1 MFLLKPGTL
10 NLRPQKDFMTTHP
23 TTKERSTLSMMIY
36 YLRYKPGLVAINTAL
51 WILIHLLPVFI
62 GLLIKG
68 LFDALSG
75 EAAATRSAWTFL
87 ILLIALDTSRMGIL
101 GLGIWVW
108 ARYYLETVLLLRRNM
123 LSYLLRAP
131 GSRRMVDSP
140 SEAISRFR
148 DDVDDIAGYVEGWTD
163 FWGFFFHTLIA
174 LVIMARIDVLMTVL
188 ICVPLVV
195 SLGLTQLM
203 RPQIRKMRRK
213 MREATG
219 RVTDFIGETFNAIQA
234 VKVAGREVSI
244 LGQFEK
250 LNAVRRK
257 AALKDSF
264 LTEVFRS
271 VTDNMVS
278 IGVGIILLLAA
289 SKLREGTFTVGDFAL
304 FVSYMPRLTGIMSF
318 MGSMFVQ
325 HKRAGV
331 SFERI
336 GKLLYDAPQT
346 TPIEVAD
353 LHLFGDV
360 PSFIE
365 ERPKVEPLETLEIKN
380 LSYTHPDGEV
390 AFENVSLTIKKGSF
404 TVVTGRIGSGKSIF
418 VRVLLGLL
426 PKTSGEIYWNGKRV
440 EDAASFF
447 VPPRSA
453 YTSQVPRLFSDT
465 LRENVV
471 MGSDDRRLEMAVRMA
486 VLEPD
491 LRQLERGLDTM
502 VGTRGV
508 KLSGGQVQR
517 SSAARMFMRDAE
529 LLVFDDLSSALD
541 VETEQKLWDGI
552 FEQGHATCL
561 VVSHRRV
568 ALQQADHILVLKHG
582 HVDSEGSL
590 NILLQTSEE
599 MQHLWKGEDDG

>member
-1 MFLLKPGTL
+1 MIT
-10 NLRPQKDFMTTHP
+10 NVQQ
-23 TTKERSTLSMMIY
+23 TKLRSTLSLMIY
-36 YLRYKPGLVAINTAL
+36 YLRYKPGLVTINTIL

-68 LFDALSG
+68 HFDALSG
-75 EAAATRSAWTFL
+75 EAGATQSAWTFL
-87 ILLIALDTSRMGIL
+87 ILIIALDTSRMGVL

-131 GSRRMVDSP
+131 GSRRMADSP

-163 FWGFFFHTLIA
+163 FWGLFAHALIA
-174 LVIMARIDVLMTVL
+174 LVIMARIDALMTGL

-195 SLGLTQLM
+195 SLALTQLM
-203 RPQIRKMRRK
+203 RPQIRKTRRK

-234 VKVAGREVSI
+234 VKIAGRETSI

-250 LNAVRRK
+250 LNAIRRK

-289 SKLREGTFTVGDFAL
+289 SRLREGTFSVGDFAL

-336 GKLLYDAPQT
+336 GKLLHDAPQT
-346 TPIEVAD
+346 TPIEIAEINVQ
-353 LHLFGDV
+353 GEV
-360 PSFIE
+360 PAFVE
-365 ERPKVEPLETLEIKN
+365 ERPSVEMLEILEVNN
-380 LSYTHPDGEV
+380 LSYIHPDGEV
-390 AFENVSLTIKKGSF
+390 AFENISLKITKGSF
-404 TVVTGRIGSGKSIF
+404 TIVTGRIGSGKSIF

-426 PKTSGEIYWNGKRV
+426 PKTSGEVYWNGKKV

-471 MGSDDRRLEMAVRMA
+471 MGSDDKRLDTAIKLA

-517 SSAARMFMRDAE
+517 SSAARMFMRNAQ
-529 LLVFDDLSSALD
+529 LMVFDDLSSALD
-541 VETEQKLWDGI
+541 VETEKNLWDGI
-552 FEQGHATCL
+552 FEQGQVTCL

-568 ALQQADHILVLKHG
+568 ALQRADHIVVMKHG
-582 HVDSEGSL
+582 HIESEGSL
-590 NILLQTSEE
+590 DELLQTSEE
-599 MQHLWKGEDDG
+599 MQHLWKGEDDREEASG

>member
-1 MFLLKPGTL
+1 
-10 NLRPQKDFMTTHP
+10 MTANV
-23 TTKERSTLSMMIY
+23 TTQPRSTLGMMIY
-36 YLRYKPGLVAINTAL
+36 YLRYKPGLVTMNSIL
-51 WILIHLLPVFI
+51 WMLIHVSPVFI

-68 LFDALSG
+68 LFDTLSG
-75 EAAATRSAWTFL
+75 EAGATHSPWTFL
-87 ILLIALDTSRMGIL
+87 MLLMVLDTSRMGVL
-101 GLGIWVW
+101 GLGIWYW
-108 ARYYLETVLLLRRNM
+108 SRYYLETVLLLRRNM
-123 LSYLLRAP
+123 LNYLLRAP
-131 GSRRMVDSP
+131 GSRRLSDSP

-163 FWGFFFHTLIA
+163 FWGLLAHA
-174 LVIMARIDVLMTVL
+174 LVAFVIMARIDALMTLL
-188 ICVPLVV
+188 ICVPLLL
-195 SLGLTQLM
+195 SLALTQLM
-203 RPQIRKMRRK
+203 RPQIRKTRRN

-234 VKVAGREVSI
+234 VKVSGREASV
-244 LGQFEK
+244 LRHFEK
-250 LNAVRRK
+250 LNATRRK

-325 HKRAGV
+325 HKRTGV
-331 SFERI
+331 AFERI
-336 GKLLYDAPQT
+336 GKLLHDAPQT
-346 TPIEVAD
+346 TPVEVAEMN
-353 LHLFGDV
+353 LMGEV
-360 PSFIE
+360 PAFVDQ
-365 ERPKVEPLETLEIKN
+365 RLQVEPLETLEIIN
-380 LSYTHPDGEV
+380 LSYIHPDGEI
-390 AFENVSLTIKKGSF
+390 AFKNVSLTLKRGSF
-404 TVVTGRIGSGKSIF
+404 TVVTGRVGSGKSVF

-426 PKTSGEIYWNGKRV
+426 PKTSGEVYWNGRRV

-453 YTSQVPRLFSDT
+453 YTAQVPKLFSDT

-471 MGSDDRRLEMAVRMA
+471 MGSDDQGLERSIKMA

-491 LRQLERGLDTM
+491 IQQLERGLDTM

-517 SSAARMFMRDAE
+517 SSAARMFMRKAE

-541 VETEQKLWDGI
+541 IETEKSLWNGI
-552 FEQGHATCL
+552 FEQGQATCL
-561 VVSHRRV
+561 VVSHRQV
-568 ALQQADHILVLKHG
+568 ALQRADHMLVLKDG
-582 HVDSEGSL
+582 LVEAEGTLESL
-590 NILLQTSEE
+590 LETSVE
-599 MQHLWKGEDDG
+599 MQHLWKGEE

>member
-1 MFLLKPGTL
+1 MTA
-10 NLRPQKDFMTTHP
+10 NANQKQ
-23 TTKERSTLSMMIY
+23 RSTLSMMIY
-36 YLRYKPGLVAINTAL
+36 YLRYKPLLVTINTIL
-51 WILIHLLPVFI
+51 WLLIHLLPVFI
-62 GLLIKG
+62 GLFIKG

-75 EAAATRSAWTFL
+75 EGAATQSAWTFL
-87 ILLIALDTSRMGIL
+87 ILIVALDASRMGIL

-131 GSRRMVDSP
+131 GSRRMADSP

-148 DDVDDIAGYVEGWTD
+148 DDVDDIAGYVENWTD
-163 FWGFFFHTLIA
+163 FWGMFAHAIFAF
-174 LVIMARIDVLMTVL
+174 VIMARIDALMTVL
-188 ICVPLVV
+188 ICVPLVL
-195 SLGLTQLM
+195 SLAVTQLM
-203 RPQIRKMRRK
+203 RPQIRKTRRR

-219 RVTDFIGETFNAIQA
+219 RVTDFIGETFNAVQA
-234 VKVAGREVSI
+234 VKVAGSEASV

-250 LNAVRRK
+250 LNATRRQ

-278 IGVGIILLLAA
+278 IGIGIILLLAA
-289 SKLREGTFTVGDFAL
+289 TRLRDGTFSVGDFAL

-336 GKLLYDAPQT
+336 AKLLHDAPQT
-346 TPIEVAD
+346 TPIDVAG
-353 LHLFGDV
+353 LCLLGDMPAFV
-360 PSFIE
+360 E
-365 ERPKVEPLETLEIKN
+365 ERPEIKPLETLEVKN
-380 LSYTHPDGEV
+380 LSYIHPDGEV
-390 AFENVSLTIKKGSF
+390 AFENVSLTMTRGSF

-418 VRVLLGLL
+418 VRVMLGLL
-426 PKTSGEIYWNGKRV
+426 PKSSGEIYWNGEHV

-465 LRENVV
+465 LRENVL
-471 MGSDDRRLEMAVRMA
+471 MGSDDADLDRAIKMA
-486 VLEPD
+486 VLSPD
-491 LRQLERGLDTM
+491 LRQLERGLDTL

-517 SSAARMFMRDAE
+517 SSAARMFMRNAD

-552 FEQGHATCL
+552 FEQGQATCL
-561 VVSHRRV
+561 VVSHRRA
-568 ALQQADHILVLKHG
+568 ALQSADHILVLKNG
-582 HVDSEGSL
+582 QVEAEGSL
-590 NILLQTSEE
+590 EGLLETSEE
-599 MQHLWKGEDDG
+599 MQHLWRGEEAVKD

>member
-1 MFLLKPGTL
+1 MTADA
-10 NLRPQKDFMTTHP
+10 NQKQ
-23 TTKERSTLSMMIY
+23 RSTLSMMIY
-36 YLRYKPGLVAINTAL
+36 YLRYKPLLVTINTIL
-51 WILIHLLPVFI
+51 WMLIHLLPVFI

-75 EAAATRSAWTFL
+75 EAVATQSAWTFL
-87 ILLIALDTSRMGIL
+87 ILLVVLDTSRMGIL

-131 GSRRMVDSP
+131 GSRRMADSP

-163 FWGFFFHTLIA
+163 FWGLFAHAIIA
-174 LVIMARIDVLMTVL
+174 FIIMARIDALMTVL
-188 ICVPLVV
+188 ICVPLVL
-195 SLGLTQLM
+195 SLLVTQLM
-203 RPQIRKMRRK
+203 RPQIRKTRRR

-234 VKVAGREVSI
+234 VKVAGSETSV

-250 LNAVRRK
+250 LNATRRQ

-278 IGVGIILLLAA
+278 IGIGVILLLAA
-289 SKLREGTFTVGDFAL
+289 TRLREGTFSVGDFAL

-336 GKLLYDAPQT
+336 AKLLHDAPQT
-346 TPIEVAD
+346 TPIEIAD
-353 LHLFGDV
+353 LHVQGNMPAFV
-360 PSFIE
+360 E
-365 ERPKVEPLETLEIKN
+365 ERPDLKPLEKLEVKN

-390 AFENVSLTIKKGSF
+390 AFENVSLTLTQGSF

-426 PKTSGEIYWNGKRV
+426 PKTSGEVYWNGNLV

-471 MGSDDRRLEMAVRMA
+471 MGSDDTYLDRAIKMA
-486 VLEPD
+486 VLKPD
-491 LRQLERGLDTM
+491 IAQLERGLDTL

-517 SSAARMFMRDAE
+517 SSAARMFMRKAD

-552 FEQGHATCL
+552 FEQGQATCL
-561 VVSHRRV
+561 VVSHRRA
-568 ALQQADHILVLKHG
+568 ALQSADHIIVLKNG
-582 HVDSEGSL
+582 QVEAEGSL
-590 NILLQTSEE
+590 EVLLETSEE
-599 MQHLWKGEDDG
+599 MQHLWRGEEAIKD